1 MQQGRLRLAY
11 EVIAI
16 GPAEGRLWETLTE
29 RFGEQSISSGRGTVT
44 LLLPDQSA
52 LVAVVGQLHD
62 QNVTIDAVRRIEE
75 K

>member
-1 MQQGRLRLAY
+1 MAY
-11 EVIAI
+11 EVVAI
-16 GPAEGRLWETLTE
+16 GPAEGRLWQALAE
-29 RFGEQSISSGRGTVT
+29 RFGDQSVNSGPGTVT

-62 QNVTIDAVRRIEE
+62 QNITIDTVRRVEE

>member
-1 MQQGRLRLAY
+1 VGLAY
-11 EVIAI
+11 EVVAI

-29 RFGEQSISSGRGTVT
+29 RFGERSVSPGSGTVT

-62 QNVTIDAVRRIEE
+62 QNITIDAVRRIDD
-75 K
+75 KQ